1 MFAMISQRRR
11 NCSLQWHLERGHLP
25 GNIPWI
31 LPGISQDLVPF
42 SLGCDTLEV
51 GKTPWSLSHQQGE
64 THETLSVY
72 HRSATAT
79 LPPAGQ
85 RLAPGL
91 APPAPAPRRLLRSLR
106 ATSPRAAVPPSHRK
120 PDPQKK

>member
-1 MFAMISQRRR
+1 MGMLARF
-11 NCSLQWHLERGHLP
+11 LQ
-25 GNIPWI
+25 
-31 LPGISQDLVPF
+31 SAVVVQDLVPF

-91 APPAPAPRRLLRSLR
+91 APPAPAHRRLLHSPR
-106 ATSPRAAVPPSHRK
+106 TTPPRAALPPSPPERYSQEKWLAHR
-120 PDPQKK
+120 

>member
-1 MFAMISQRRR
+1 MPGPWRRDQVLLIHILF
-11 NCSLQWHLERGHLP
+11 SLQWHLERGHLP

-85 RLAPGL
+85 QLAPGL
-91 APPAPAPRRLLRSLR
+91 APPAPAHRRLLH
-106 ATSPRAAVPPSHRK
+106 SPRTTPDRK
-120 PDPQKK
+120 